1 MPWVDFIPRCVVFT
15 FHSAGSILALGP
27 ELGQPHLLSDL
38 KLLVPGVMGPRGP
51 GPSKKVSAP
60 PQLNSTSIVL
70 EAGTVATHKE
80 RSKKNNFS
88 KIKSFSL
95 VMKEI

>member
-15 FHSAGSILALGP
+15 FHFAGSILALRP

-60 PQLNSTSIVL
+60 PQLNSTGIVL
-70 EAGTVATHKE
+70 EADHPPWQL
-80 RSKKNNFS
+80 
-88 KIKSFSL
+88 IKREAKRIIL
-95 VMKEI
+95 VKLNPSVW

>member
-1 MPWVDFIPRCVVFT
+1 MLPT
-15 FHSAGSILALGP
+15 

-60 PQLNSTSIVL
+60 PQLNSTGIVL
-70 EAGTVATHKE
+70 EADHPLWQLKREA
-80 RSKKNNFS
+80 
-88 KIKSFSL
+88 KIIIL
-95 VMKEI
+95 VQLNPSVW